1 MLAIYKKELK
11 SYLTSMQGYVFMAFI
26 MLVMGI
32 YFTAYNLNYAS
43 PDFGTTLN
51 SVTFVFLIITPILT
65 MRILA
70 EEKRNKTDQLLFTS
84 PVPIWKIVFGKYL
97 GMVTI
102 YLIPVVITLFYPLI
116 LAKYGTVSYPMTL
129 TAIVGF
135 FFLGCANIAVGL
147 FLSSIT
153 ESQVIAAVL
162 TFVVLFCSF
171 VMNGIES
178 FFSQTAMA
186 SMLAFAVLAVLIA
199 MVVYQMTK
207 DNILTGITGVVLLG
221 AVVIIYIVKS
231 SLYEGAIQKLLDLLA
246 IANHFDNFVGGIL
259 DFSGIVYML
268 SVICIFIFLTVQS
281 IQKRRWSWWFEVNRE
296 EKMQI
301 WRQTMKIKS

>member
-1 MLAIYKKELK
+1 
-11 SYLTSMQGYVFMAFI
+11 MAFI
-26 MLVMGI
+26 MLVLGI

-178 FFSQTAMA
+178 FFSQTAIA

>member
-26 MLVMGI
+26 MLVLGI

-97 GMVTI
+97 GIVTI

-281 IQKRRWSWWFEVNRE
+281 IQKRRWS
-296 EKMQI
+296 
-301 WRQTMKIKS
+301 

>member
-11 SYLTSMQGYVFMAFI
+11 SYITSMQGYVFMAFI
-26 MLVMGI
+26 MLVLGI

-281 IQKRRWSWWFEVNRE
+281 IQKRRWS
-296 EKMQI
+296 
-301 WRQTMKIKS
+301 

>member
-26 MLVMGI
+26 MLVLGI

-129 TAIVGF
+129 TAIVGL

-281 IQKRRWSWWFEVNRE
+281 IQKRRWS
-296 EKMQI
+296 
-301 WRQTMKIKS
+301 

>member
-26 MLVMGI
+26 MLVLGI

-199 MVVYQMTK
+199 TVVYQMTK

-281 IQKRRWSWWFEVNRE
+281 IQKRRWS
-296 EKMQI
+296 
-301 WRQTMKIKS
+301 

>member
-26 MLVMGI
+26 MLVLGI

-171 VMNGIES
+171 VMNGIEF

-281 IQKRRWSWWFEVNRE
+281 IQKRRWS
-296 EKMQI
+296 
-301 WRQTMKIKS
+301 

>member
-26 MLVMGI
+26 MLVLGI

-221 AVVIIYIVKS
+221 AVVIIYIVKC

-281 IQKRRWSWWFEVNRE
+281 IQKRRWS
-296 EKMQI
+296 
-301 WRQTMKIKS
+301 

>member
-26 MLVMGI
+26 MLVLGI

-65 MRILA
+65 KRILA

-281 IQKRRWSWWFEVNRE
+281 IQKRRWS
-296 EKMQI
+296 
-301 WRQTMKIKS
+301 

>member
-26 MLVMGI
+26 MLVLGI

-153 ESQVIAAVL
+153 ESQIIAAVL

-281 IQKRRWSWWFEVNRE
+281 IQKRRWS
-296 EKMQI
+296 
-301 WRQTMKIKS
+301 

>member
-26 MLVMGI
+26 MLVLGI

-268 SVICIFIFLTVQS
+268 YVICIFIFLTVQS
-281 IQKRRWSWWFEVNRE
+281 IQKRRWS
-296 EKMQI
+296 
-301 WRQTMKIKS
+301 

>member
-26 MLVMGI
+26 MLVLGI

-259 DFSGIVYML
+259 DLSGIVYML

-281 IQKRRWSWWFEVNRE
+281 IQKRRWS
-296 EKMQI
+296 
-301 WRQTMKIKS
+301 

>member
-26 MLVMGI
+26 MLVLGI

-281 IQKRRWSWWFEVNRE
+281 IQIRRWS
-296 EKMQI
+296 
-301 WRQTMKIKS
+301 

>member
-26 MLVMGI
+26 MLVLGI

-231 SLYEGAIQKLLDLLA
+231 FLYEGAIQKLLDLLA

-281 IQKRRWSWWFEVNRE
+281 IQKRRWS
-296 EKMQI
+296 
-301 WRQTMKIKS
+301 